1 MLRANIARVILYVHI
16 IEIIIVLALLI
27 LLSNVISHYL
37 PAIPLSL
44 IQIVLGLLTSLSG
57 QFEINL
63 SQDWFLLIFIAPL
76 LYTDGRRFPKG
87 ELWRM
92 RVPILGNAILLVF
105 LTTIVGGYLIY
116 QIVPKIPLAEAFA
129 LAAILSPT
137 DPIAVQSIAKRTK
150 LPDSVLHLVSGE
162 SLINDASGLVAF
174 RYALAAV
181 LTGTF
186 SLAAASGNFIYIGI
200 IGIILGV
207 VLSRLLDSIQELLL
221 RNGVDDVVFH
231 TAIQLVS
238 PFLIYILIEEVFHA
252 SGVIGVVAAGVTTQ
266 FGKTR
271 SVEYRPELRV
281 VSSTTWDVLN
291 YLLNGFVFMLLGNVL
306 PTAMRNVI
314 EGDRF
319 STLQAVSFAF
329 LTWIIILVIR
339 TIWSYV
345 YQIFPSKKNKG
356 KKKGAV
362 RYALL
367 TGLSGVRGAV
377 TMAGI
382 LSLPLRMPSGAVFPE
397 RDLVLFIAS
406 GVVIFSLLA
415 AVITLPLVA
424 PNAGPIVTRGS
435 SIDEV
440 QEDQEEEEELPQYLT
455 DNEAYLIIV
464 QTAISSLN
472 EKRTPK
478 NQRAAY
484 ELMLD
489 YQNLERQISMEIR
502 DDDQVEKALG
512 QEARLRQVAIAGER
526 AAIER
531 LYKNKQISATTYQ
544 DALYRVEQETNNTN
558 RLTERPKLSIVLDI
572 RKAKRFFHRFFRLKR
587 SAQEDVVL
595 VKEARLADRE
605 AAKAAI
611 KALSRYVSS
620 EKVDNSKINRNTIYH
635 LVIMYRNRIERL
647 KGKSNFEFTEYQ
659 KQRSRLQIVALGA
672 QRASVQSMLETGRI
686 TRKNAAK
693 LRTYINYSE
702 NALTLDVE
710 GD

>member
-1 MLRANIARVILYVHI
+1 
-16 IEIIIVLALLI
+16 
-27 LLSNVISHYL
+27 
-37 PAIPLSL
+37 
-44 IQIVLGLLTSLSG
+44 
-57 QFEINL
+57 
-63 SQDWFLLIFIAPL
+63 
-76 LYTDGRRFPKG
+76 
-87 ELWRM
+87 M

-186 SLAAASGNFIYIGI
+186 SLAAASGNFIYIGV
-200 IGIILGV
+200 IGIILCV
-207 VLSRLLDSIQELLL
+207 VLSRLLDSIQDLLL

-345 YQIFPSKKNKG
+345 YQTFPSKKNKG

-531 LYKNKQISATTYQ
+531 LYKNKQVSATTYQ

-558 RLTERPKLSIVLDI
+558 RLTERPKLSIVLDL

>member
-1 MLRANIARVILYVHI
+1 MLRANIGRVILYVHI

-186 SLAAASGNFIYIGI
+186 SLAAASGNFIYIGV

-291 YLLNGFVFMLLGNVL
+291 YLLNGFVFLLLGNVL

-319 STLQAVSFAF
+319 STLQAVSYAF
-329 LTWIIILVIR
+329 LTWIIILAIR

-558 RLTERPKLSIVLDI
+558 RLTERPKLSIVLDL

>member
-1 MLRANIARVILYVHI
+1 MHI

-186 SLAAASGNFIYIGI
+186 SLAAASGNFIYIGV

-291 YLLNGFVFMLLGNVL
+291 YLLNGFVFLLLGNVL

-319 STLQAVSFAF
+319 STLQAVSYAF
-329 LTWIIILVIR
+329 LTWIIILAIR

-558 RLTERPKLSIVLDI
+558 RLTERPKLSIVLDL

>member
-1 MLRANIARVILYVHI
+1 MHI

-186 SLAAASGNFIYIGI
+186 SLAAASGNFIYIGV

-329 LTWIIILVIR
+329 LTWIIILAIR

-558 RLTERPKLSIVLDI
+558 RLTERPKLSIVLDL

>member
-1 MLRANIARVILYVHI
+1 MLRANIGRVILYVHI

-186 SLAAASGNFIYIGI
+186 SLAAASDNFIYIGV

-329 LTWIIILVIR
+329 LTWIIILAIR

-440 QEDQEEEEELPQYLT
+440 QEDQEEKEELPQYLT

-502 DDDQVEKALG
+502 DDDQVEKALR
-512 QEARLRQVAIAGER
+512 QEAKLRQVAIAGER
-526 AAIER
+526 VAIER

-587 SAQEDVVL
+587 SAQEDAVL

-686 TRKNAAK
+686 TRKNAVK

>member
-1 MLRANIARVILYVHI
+1 MHI

-186 SLAAASGNFIYIGI
+186 SLAAASGNFIYIGV

-252 SGVIGVVAAGVTTQ
+252 SGVVGVVAAGVTTQ

-306 PTAMRNVI
+306 PTAMRNII

-319 STLQAVSFAF
+319 STLQAVSYAF
-329 LTWIIILVIR
+329 LTWIIILAIR

-440 QEDQEEEEELPQYLT
+440 QEDQEEKEELPQYLT

-512 QEARLRQVAIAGER
+512 QEAKLRQVAIAGER
-526 AAIER
+526 VAIER

-544 DALYRVEQETNNTN
+544 DALYKVEQETNNTN

-587 SAQEDVVL
+587 SAQEDAVL

-686 TRKNAAK
+686 TRKNAVK

>member
-1 MLRANIARVILYVHI
+1 M
-16 IEIIIVLALLI
+16 LALLI

-186 SLAAASGNFIYIGI
+186 SLAAASGNFIYIGV

-329 LTWIIILVIR
+329 LTWIIILAIR

-558 RLTERPKLSIVLDI
+558 RLTERPKLSIVLDL

>member
-1 MLRANIARVILYVHI
+1 MHI

-186 SLAAASGNFIYIGI
+186 SLAAASGNFIYIGV

-512 QEARLRQVAIAGER
+512 QEAKLRQVAIAGER
-526 AAIER
+526 VAIER

-587 SAQEDVVL
+587 SAQEDAVL

-686 TRKNAAK
+686 TRKNAVK

>member
-1 MLRANIARVILYVHI
+1 
-16 IEIIIVLALLI
+16 
-27 LLSNVISHYL
+27 
-37 PAIPLSL
+37 
-44 IQIVLGLLTSLSG
+44 
-57 QFEINL
+57 
-63 SQDWFLLIFIAPL
+63 
-76 LYTDGRRFPKG
+76 
-87 ELWRM
+87 M

-186 SLAAASGNFIYIGI
+186 SLAAASGNFIYIGV

-207 VLSRLLDSIQELLL
+207 VLSRLLDSIQDLLL

-345 YQIFPSKKNKG
+345 YQTFPSKKNKG

-531 LYKNKQISATTYQ
+531 LYKNKQVSATTYQ

-558 RLTERPKLSIVLDI
+558 RLTERPKLSIVLDL

>member
-1 MLRANIARVILYVHI
+1 MLRANIGRVILYVHI

-186 SLAAASGNFIYIGI
+186 SLAAASGNFIYIGV

-314 EGDRF
+314 ESDRF

-329 LTWIIILVIR
+329 LTWIIILAIR

-440 QEDQEEEEELPQYLT
+440 QEDQEEKEELPQYLT

-502 DDDQVEKALG
+502 DDDQVEKALR
-512 QEARLRQVAIAGER
+512 QEAKLRQVAIAGER
-526 AAIER
+526 VAIER

-587 SAQEDVVL
+587 SAQEDAVL

-686 TRKNAAK
+686 TRKNAVK

>member
-1 MLRANIARVILYVHI
+1 MLRANIGRVILYVHI

-186 SLAAASGNFIYIGI
+186 SLAAASGNFIYIGV

-329 LTWIIILVIR
+329 LTWIIILAIR

-440 QEDQEEEEELPQYLT
+440 QEDQEEKEELPQYLT

-502 DDDQVEKALG
+502 DDDQVEKALR
-512 QEARLRQVAIAGER
+512 QEAKLRQVAIAGER
-526 AAIER
+526 VAIER

-587 SAQEDVVL
+587 SAQEDAVL

-686 TRKNAAK
+686 TRKNAVK

>member
-1 MLRANIARVILYVHI
+1 MLRANIGRVILYVHI

-116 QIVPKIPLAEAFA
+116 QIVSKIPLAESFA

-186 SLAAASGNFIYIGI
+186 SLAAASGNFIYIGV

-345 YQIFPSKKNKG
+345 YQTFLSKKNKG

-558 RLTERPKLSIVLDI
+558 RLTERPKLSIVLDL

>member
-1 MLRANIARVILYVHI
+1 VHI

-186 SLAAASGNFIYIGI
+186 SLAAASGNFIYIGV

-252 SGVIGVVAAGVTTQ
+252 SGVVGVVAAGVTTQ

-306 PTAMRNVI
+306 PTAMRNII

-319 STLQAVSFAF
+319 STLQAVSYAF
-329 LTWIIILVIR
+329 LTWIIILAIR

-440 QEDQEEEEELPQYLT
+440 QEDQEEKEELPQYLT

-512 QEARLRQVAIAGER
+512 QEAKLRQVAIAGER
-526 AAIER
+526 VAIER

-544 DALYRVEQETNNTN
+544 DALYKVEQETNNTN

-587 SAQEDVVL
+587 SAQEDAVL

-686 TRKNAAK
+686 TRKNAVK

>member
-1 MLRANIARVILYVHI
+1 MHI

-174 RYALAAV
+174 RYALSAV

-186 SLAAASGNFIYIGI
+186 SLAAASGNFIYIGV
-200 IGIILGV
+200 IGIILGI
-207 VLSRLLDSIQELLL
+207 VLSRLLDLIQELLL

-231 TAIQLVS
+231 TAIRLVS

-252 SGVIGVVAAGVTTQ
+252 SGVVGVVAAGVTTQ

-306 PTAMRNVI
+306 PTAMRNII

-319 STLQAVSFAF
+319 STLQAVSYAF
-329 LTWIIILVIR
+329 LTWIIILAIR

-440 QEDQEEEEELPQYLT
+440 QEDQEEKEELPQYLT

-512 QEARLRQVAIAGER
+512 QEAKLRQVAIAGER
-526 AAIER
+526 VAIER

-587 SAQEDVVL
+587 SAQEDAVL

-686 TRKNAAK
+686 TRKNAVK

>member
-1 MLRANIARVILYVHI
+1 MHI

-27 LLSNVISHYL
+27 LISNVISHYL

-57 QFEINL
+57 QFQINL
-63 SQDWFLLIFIAPL
+63 SQDWFLLVFIAPL
-76 LYTDGRRFPKG
+76 LYTDGRRFPKR

-92 RVPILGNAILLVF
+92 RGPILGNAILLVF

-116 QIVPKIPLAEAFA
+116 QIIPKIPLAEAFA

-137 DPIAVQSIAKRTK
+137 DPIAVQSIAKRAK
-150 LPDSVLHLVSGE
+150 LPDSILHLVSGE

-174 RYALAAV
+174 KYALAAV
-181 LTGTF
+181 ITGTF
-186 SLAAASGNFIYIGI
+186 SLTSATGNFIYIGV
-200 IGIILGV
+200 IGIIAGII
-207 VLSRLLDSIQELLL
+207 LSRALDLIQELLL

-238 PFLIYILIEEVFHA
+238 PFLIYIVIEEVLHA

-266 FGKTR
+266 FGKTP

-291 YLLNGFVFMLLGNVL
+291 YLLNGFVFMLLGNAL
-306 PTAMRNVI
+306 PRAMENVI

-319 STLQAVSFAF
+319 STVQALSYAF
-329 LTWIIILVIR
+329 LTWLIILLIR
-339 TIWSYV
+339 IIWSYI
-345 YQIFPSKKNKG
+345 YMIFPNKKNRG
-356 KKKGAV
+356 QKKGAF

-367 TGLSGVRGAV
+367 AGLSGVRGAV

-382 LSLPLRMPSGAVFPE
+382 LSLPLRMPSGAPFPE

-424 PNAGPIVTRGS
+424 PNSGPIITRGN
-435 SIDEV
+435 SIDKVE
-440 QEDQEEEEELPQYLT
+440 EDEEEEEELPQYLT
-455 DNEAYLIIV
+455 ENEAYLIIV
-464 QTAISSLN
+464 QTAVSRLN
-472 EKRTPK
+472 EKKTPK

-489 YQNLERQISMEIR
+489 YQNVERQISMEIR
-502 DDDQVEKALG
+502 DDDQVEKALE
-512 QEARLRQVAIAGER
+512 QEIVLREVAIEGER
-526 AAIER
+526 KAIER
-531 LYKNKQISATTYQ
+531 LYNNKQIGETIYQ
-544 DALYRVEQETNNTN
+544 DSLYRIEQEDKNTG
-558 RLTERPKLSIVLDI
+558 RLTELPKLRIILDLRSI
-572 RKAKRFFHRFFRLKR
+572 KRYFHRFFRARR
-587 SAQEDVVL
+587 SDHESTVVL
-595 VKEARLADRE
+595 KEARLAERE
-605 AAKAAI
+605 SAKAAI
-611 KALSRYVSS
+611 KALSRYVSRDD
-620 EKVDNSKINRNTIYH
+620 VDKTKINRNTIYH

-647 KGKSNFEFTEYQ
+647 KGKSNFQFAEYQ
-659 KQRSRLQIVALGA
+659 KQRSRLQMVALGA

-686 TRKNAAK
+686 TRKDATK

-702 NALTLDVE
+702 NALTMDI
-710 GD
+710 DAK

>member
-1 MLRANIARVILYVHI
+1 
-16 IEIIIVLALLI
+16 
-27 LLSNVISHYL
+27 
-37 PAIPLSL
+37 
-44 IQIVLGLLTSLSG
+44 
-57 QFEINL
+57 
-63 SQDWFLLIFIAPL
+63 
-76 LYTDGRRFPKG
+76 
-87 ELWRM
+87 
-92 RVPILGNAILLVF
+92 
-105 LTTIVGGYLIY
+105 
-116 QIVPKIPLAEAFA
+116 
-129 LAAILSPT
+129 
-137 DPIAVQSIAKRTK
+137 
-150 LPDSVLHLVSGE
+150 
-162 SLINDASGLVAF
+162 
-174 RYALAAV
+174 
-181 LTGTF
+181 
-186 SLAAASGNFIYIGI
+186 
-200 IGIILGV
+200 IILGV
-207 VLSRLLDSIQELLL
+207 VLSRLLDLIQELLL

-252 SGVIGVVAAGVTTQ
+252 SGVVGVVAAGVTTQ

-306 PTAMRNVI
+306 PTAMRNII

-319 STLQAVSFAF
+319 STLQAVSYAF
-329 LTWIIILVIR
+329 LTWIIILAIR

-440 QEDQEEEEELPQYLT
+440 QEDQEEKEELPQYLT

-512 QEARLRQVAIAGER
+512 QEAKLRQVAIAGER
-526 AAIER
+526 VAIER

-544 DALYRVEQETNNTN
+544 DALYKVEQETNNTN

-587 SAQEDVVL
+587 SAQEDAVL

-686 TRKNAAK
+686 TRKNAVK

>member
-1 MLRANIARVILYVHI
+1 MILYVHI

-27 LLSNVISHYL
+27 LISNVISHYL

-57 QFEINL
+57 QFQINL
-63 SQDWFLLIFIAPL
+63 SQDWFLLVFIAPL
-76 LYTDGRRFPKG
+76 LYTDGRRFPKR

-92 RVPILGNAILLVF
+92 RGPILGNAILLVF

-116 QIVPKIPLAEAFA
+116 QIIPKIPLAEAFA

-137 DPIAVQSIAKRTK
+137 DPIAVQSIAKRAK
-150 LPDSVLHLVSGE
+150 LPDSILHLVSGE

-174 RYALAAV
+174 KYALAAV
-181 LTGTF
+181 ITGTF
-186 SLAAASGNFIYIGI
+186 SLTSATGNFIYIGV
-200 IGIILGV
+200 IGIIAGII
-207 VLSRLLDSIQELLL
+207 LSRALDLIQELLL

-238 PFLIYILIEEVFHA
+238 PFLIYIVIEEVLHA

-266 FGKTR
+266 FGKTP

-291 YLLNGFVFMLLGNVL
+291 YLLNGFVFMLLGNAL
-306 PTAMRNVI
+306 PRAMENVI

-319 STLQAVSFAF
+319 STVQALSYAF
-329 LTWIIILVIR
+329 LTWLIILLIR
-339 TIWSYV
+339 IIWSYI
-345 YQIFPSKKNKG
+345 YMIFPNKKNRG
-356 KKKGAV
+356 QKKGAF

-367 TGLSGVRGAV
+367 AGLSGVRGAV

-382 LSLPLRMPSGAVFPE
+382 LSLPLRMPSGAPFPE

-424 PNAGPIVTRGS
+424 PNSGPIITRGN
-435 SIDEV
+435 SIDKVE
-440 QEDQEEEEELPQYLT
+440 EDEEEEEELPQYLT
-455 DNEAYLIIV
+455 ENEAYLIIV
-464 QTAISSLN
+464 QTAVSRLN
-472 EKRTPK
+472 EKKTPK

-489 YQNLERQISMEIR
+489 YQNVERQISMEIR
-502 DDDQVEKALG
+502 DDDQVEKALE
-512 QEARLRQVAIAGER
+512 QEIVLREVAIEGER
-526 AAIER
+526 KAIER
-531 LYKNKQISATTYQ
+531 LYNNKQIGETIYQ
-544 DALYRVEQETNNTN
+544 DSLYRIEQEDKNTG
-558 RLTERPKLSIVLDI
+558 RLTELPKLRIILDLRSI
-572 RKAKRFFHRFFRLKR
+572 KRYFHRFFRARR
-587 SAQEDVVL
+587 SDHESTVVL
-595 VKEARLADRE
+595 KEARLAERE
-605 AAKAAI
+605 SAKAAI
-611 KALSRYVSS
+611 KALSRYVSRDD
-620 EKVDNSKINRNTIYH
+620 VDKTKINRNTIYH

-647 KGKSNFEFTEYQ
+647 KGKSNFQFAEYQ
-659 KQRSRLQIVALGA
+659 KQRSRLQMVALGA

-686 TRKNAAK
+686 TRKDATK

-702 NALTLDVE
+702 NALTMDI
-710 GD
+710 DAK

>member
-1 MLRANIARVILYVHI
+1 MHI

-186 SLAAASGNFIYIGI
+186 SLAAASGNFIYIGV

-207 VLSRLLDSIQELLL
+207 VLSRLLDLIQELLL

-252 SGVIGVVAAGVTTQ
+252 SGVVGVVAAGVTTQ

-306 PTAMRNVI
+306 PTAMRNII

-319 STLQAVSFAF
+319 STLQAVSYAF
-329 LTWIIILVIR
+329 LTWIIILAIR

-440 QEDQEEEEELPQYLT
+440 QEDQEEKEELPQYLT

-512 QEARLRQVAIAGER
+512 QEAKLRQVAIAGER
-526 AAIER
+526 VAIER

-544 DALYRVEQETNNTN
+544 DALYKVEQETNNTN

-587 SAQEDVVL
+587 SAQEDAVL
-595 VKEARLADRE
+595 VKEARLANRE

-686 TRKNAAK
+686 TRKNAVK

>member
-1 MLRANIARVILYVHI
+1 MHI

-27 LLSNVISHYL
+27 LISNVISHYL

-57 QFEINL
+57 QFQINL
-63 SQDWFLLIFIAPL
+63 SQDWFLLVFIAPL
-76 LYTDGRRFPKG
+76 LYTDGRRFPKR

-92 RVPILGNAILLVF
+92 RGPILGNAILLVF

-116 QIVPKIPLAEAFA
+116 QIIPKIPLAEAFA

-137 DPIAVQSIAKRTK
+137 DPIAVQSIAKRAK
-150 LPDSVLHLVSGE
+150 LPDSILHLVSGE

-174 RYALAAV
+174 KYALAAV
-181 LTGTF
+181 ITGTF
-186 SLAAASGNFIYIGI
+186 SLTSATGNFIYIGI
-200 IGIILGV
+200 IGIIAGII
-207 VLSRLLDSIQELLL
+207 LSRALDLIQELLL
-221 RNGVDDVVFH
+221 RSGVDDVVFH

-238 PFLIYILIEEVFHA
+238 PFLIYIVIEEVLHA

-266 FGKTR
+266 FGKTP

-291 YLLNGFVFMLLGNVL
+291 YLLNGFVFMLLGNAL
-306 PTAMRNVI
+306 PRAMKNVI

-319 STLQAVSFAF
+319 STGQALSYAF
-329 LTWIIILVIR
+329 LTWLIILLIR
-339 TIWSYV
+339 IIWSYI
-345 YQIFPSKKNKG
+345 YMIFPNKKNKG
-356 KKKGAV
+356 QKKGAF

-367 TGLSGVRGAV
+367 AGLSGVRGAV

-382 LSLPLRMPSGAVFPE
+382 LSLPLRMPSGDPFPE

-424 PNAGPIVTRGS
+424 PNSGPIITRGN
-435 SIDEV
+435 SIDKVE
-440 QEDQEEEEELPQYLT
+440 EDEEEEELPQYLT
-455 DNEAYLIIV
+455 ENEAYLIIV
-464 QTAISSLN
+464 QTAVSRLN
-472 EKRTPK
+472 EKKTPK

-489 YQNLERQISMEIR
+489 YQNVERQISMEIR
-502 DDDQVEKALG
+502 DDDQVEKALE
-512 QEARLRQVAIAGER
+512 QEIVLREVAIEGER
-526 AAIER
+526 KAIER
-531 LYKNKQISATTYQ
+531 LYNNKQIGETIYRDS
-544 DALYRVEQETNNTN
+544 LYRIEQEDKNTG
-558 RLTERPKLSIVLDI
+558 RLTELPKLRIILDLRSI
-572 RKAKRFFHRFFRLKR
+572 KRYFHRFFRARR
-587 SAQEDVVL
+587 SDHESTVVL
-595 VKEARLADRE
+595 KEARLAERE
-605 AAKAAI
+605 SAKAAI
-611 KALSRYVSS
+611 KALSRYVSRDD
-620 EKVDNSKINRNTIYH
+620 VDKTKINRNTIYH

-647 KGKSNFEFTEYQ
+647 KGKSNFQFAEYQ
-659 KQRSRLQIVALGA
+659 KQRSRLQMVALGA

-686 TRKNAAK
+686 TRKDATK

-702 NALTLDVE
+702 NALTMDI
-710 GD
+710 DAK

>member
-1 MLRANIARVILYVHI
+1 MHL

-27 LLSNVISHYL
+27 LVSKVISHYL

-44 IQIVLGLLTSLSG
+44 IQIVLGLLTAFSG
-57 QFEINL
+57 EFQINL
-63 SQDWFLLIFIAPL
+63 SQDWFLLVFIAPL
-76 LYTDGRRFPKG
+76 LYTDGRRFPKR

-92 RVPILGNAILLVF
+92 RGPILGNAILLVF

-137 DPIAVQSIAKRTK
+137 DPIAVQSIAKRAK

-186 SLAAASGNFIYIGI
+186 SLAEASGNFIYIGI
-200 IGIILGV
+200 VGIILGFL
-207 VLSRLLDSIQELLL
+207 LSRILDLVQELLL

-238 PFLIYILIEEVFHA
+238 PFLIYIVIEEVFHA
-252 SGVIGVVAAGVTTQ
+252 SGVIGVVAAGVTMQ
-266 FGKTR
+266 FGKTPA
-271 SVEYRPELRV
+271 VEYRPELRV
-281 VSSTTWDVLN
+281 VSTTTWDVLN
-291 YLLNGFVFMLLGNVL
+291 YLLNGFVFMLLGNAL
-306 PTAMRNVI
+306 PTAMRNVV
-314 EGDRF
+314 EGDQF
-319 STLQAVSFAF
+319 GTLQAVSYAL

-339 TIWSYV
+339 VIWTYV
-345 YQIFPSKKNKG
+345 YQVFPTRKNQG
-356 KKKGAV
+356 KKKGAA

-367 TGLSGVRGAV
+367 SGLSGVRGAV

-382 LSLPLRMPSGAVFPE
+382 LSLPLRMPNGSPFPE

-406 GVVIFSLLA
+406 CVVIFSLLA

-424 PNAGPIVTRGS
+424 PNAGPIMTRGS
-435 SIDEV
+435 LVDDGDED
-440 QEDQEEEEELPQYLT
+440 EDEEELPQYLT
-455 DNEAYLIIV
+455 ENEAYLIIV
-464 QTAISSLN
+464 QTAISRLN
-472 EKRTPK
+472 EKMKPK

-484 ELMLD
+484 ELILD
-489 YQNLERQISMEIR
+489 YQNVERQIAMEIR
-502 DDDQVEKALG
+502 NDDQIEKALI
-512 QEARLRQVAIAGER
+512 QEVKLRKIAIQGER
-526 AAIER
+526 EAIER
-531 LYKNKQISATTYQ
+531 LFKNNQISAAMYQ
-544 DALYRVEQETNNTN
+544 DALYRVEQELKNTE
-558 RLTERPKLSIVLDI
+558 RLTERPKLSIVTDFRAVRRL
-572 RKAKRFFHRFFRLKR
+572 FHRYFHARHSEEESKAWL
-587 SAQEDVVL
+587 
-595 VKEARLADRE
+595 KEARLVERE
-605 AAKAAI
+605 VSKAAI

-635 LVIMYRNRIERL
+635 LVITYRNRIERA
-647 KGKSNFEFTEYQ
+647 KGKSNFEFEEYQ
-659 KQRSRLQIVALGA
+659 KQRSKLQIIALGA

-686 TRKNAAK
+686 TRKDATK

-702 NALTLDVE
+702 NALTIEVE
-710 GD
+710 E

>member
-1 MLRANIARVILYVHI
+1 MLRANIGRVILYVHI

-186 SLAAASGNFIYIGI
+186 SLAAASGNFIYIGV

-329 LTWIIILVIR
+329 LTWIIILAIR

-558 RLTERPKLSIVLDI
+558 RLTERPKLSIVLDL

>member
-1 MLRANIARVILYVHI
+1 MLRANIGRVILYVHI

-63 SQDWFLLIFIAPL
+63 SQDSFLLIFIAPL

-186 SLAAASGNFIYIGI
+186 SLAAASGNFIYIGV

-362 RYALL
+362 RYSLL

-382 LSLPLRMPSGAVFPE
+382 LSLPL
-397 RDLVLFIAS
+397 
-406 GVVIFSLLA
+406 
-415 AVITLPLVA
+415 
-424 PNAGPIVTRGS
+424 
-435 SIDEV
+435 
-440 QEDQEEEEELPQYLT
+440 
-455 DNEAYLIIV
+455 
-464 QTAISSLN
+464 
-472 EKRTPK
+472 
-478 NQRAAY
+478 
-484 ELMLD
+484 
-489 YQNLERQISMEIR
+489 
-502 DDDQVEKALG
+502 
-512 QEARLRQVAIAGER
+512 
-526 AAIER
+526 
-531 LYKNKQISATTYQ
+531 
-544 DALYRVEQETNNTN
+544 
-558 RLTERPKLSIVLDI
+558 
-572 RKAKRFFHRFFRLKR
+572 
-587 SAQEDVVL
+587 
-595 VKEARLADRE
+595 
-605 AAKAAI
+605 
-611 KALSRYVSS
+611 
-620 EKVDNSKINRNTIYH
+620 
-635 LVIMYRNRIERL
+635 
-647 KGKSNFEFTEYQ
+647 
-659 KQRSRLQIVALGA
+659 
-672 QRASVQSMLETGRI
+672 
-686 TRKNAAK
+686 
-693 LRTYINYSE
+693 
-702 NALTLDVE
+702 
-710 GD
+710 

>member
-1 MLRANIARVILYVHI
+1 VHI

-174 RYALAAV
+174 RYALSAV

-186 SLAAASGNFIYIGI
+186 SLAAASGNFIYIGV
-200 IGIILGV
+200 IGIILGI
-207 VLSRLLDSIQELLL
+207 VLSRLLDLIQELLL

-231 TAIQLVS
+231 TAIRLVS

-252 SGVIGVVAAGVTTQ
+252 SGVVGVVAAGVTTQ

-306 PTAMRNVI
+306 PTAMRNII

-319 STLQAVSFAF
+319 STLQAVSYAF
-329 LTWIIILVIR
+329 LTWIIILAIR

-440 QEDQEEEEELPQYLT
+440 QEDQEEKEELPQYLT

-512 QEARLRQVAIAGER
+512 QEAKLRQVAIAGER
-526 AAIER
+526 VAIER

-587 SAQEDVVL
+587 SAQEDAVL

-686 TRKNAAK
+686 TRKNAVK

>member
-1 MLRANIARVILYVHI
+1 
-16 IEIIIVLALLI
+16 
-27 LLSNVISHYL
+27 
-37 PAIPLSL
+37 
-44 IQIVLGLLTSLSG
+44 
-57 QFEINL
+57 
-63 SQDWFLLIFIAPL
+63 
-76 LYTDGRRFPKG
+76 
-87 ELWRM
+87 M

-186 SLAAASGNFIYIGI
+186 SLAAASGNFIYIGV
-200 IGIILGV
+200 IGIILCV

-345 YQIFPSKKNKG
+345 YQTFPSKKNKG

-531 LYKNKQISATTYQ
+531 LYKNKQVSATTYQ

-558 RLTERPKLSIVLDI
+558 RLTERPKLSIVLDL

>member
-1 MLRANIARVILYVHI
+1 
-16 IEIIIVLALLI
+16 
-27 LLSNVISHYL
+27 
-37 PAIPLSL
+37 
-44 IQIVLGLLTSLSG
+44 
-57 QFEINL
+57 
-63 SQDWFLLIFIAPL
+63 
-76 LYTDGRRFPKG
+76 
-87 ELWRM
+87 M

-186 SLAAASGNFIYIGI
+186 SLAAASGNFIYIGV

-231 TAIQLVS
+231 TAIQLDS
-238 PFLIYILIEEVFHA
+238 PFLSYILIEEVFHA

-382 LSLPLRMPSGAVFPE
+382 LSLPL
-397 RDLVLFIAS
+397 
-406 GVVIFSLLA
+406 
-415 AVITLPLVA
+415 
-424 PNAGPIVTRGS
+424 
-435 SIDEV
+435 
-440 QEDQEEEEELPQYLT
+440 
-455 DNEAYLIIV
+455 
-464 QTAISSLN
+464 
-472 EKRTPK
+472 
-478 NQRAAY
+478 
-484 ELMLD
+484 
-489 YQNLERQISMEIR
+489 
-502 DDDQVEKALG
+502 
-512 QEARLRQVAIAGER
+512 
-526 AAIER
+526 
-531 LYKNKQISATTYQ
+531 
-544 DALYRVEQETNNTN
+544 
-558 RLTERPKLSIVLDI
+558 
-572 RKAKRFFHRFFRLKR
+572 
-587 SAQEDVVL
+587 
-595 VKEARLADRE
+595 
-605 AAKAAI
+605 
-611 KALSRYVSS
+611 
-620 EKVDNSKINRNTIYH
+620 
-635 LVIMYRNRIERL
+635 
-647 KGKSNFEFTEYQ
+647 
-659 KQRSRLQIVALGA
+659 
-672 QRASVQSMLETGRI
+672 
-686 TRKNAAK
+686 
-693 LRTYINYSE
+693 
-702 NALTLDVE
+702 
-710 GD
+710 

>member
-1 MLRANIARVILYVHI
+1 MLRANIGRVILYVHI

-186 SLAAASGNFIYIGI
+186 SLAAASGNFIYIGV

-238 PFLIYILIEEVFHA
+238 PFSIYILIEEVFHA

-329 LTWIIILVIR
+329 LTWIIILAIR

-558 RLTERPKLSIVLDI
+558 RLTERPKLSIVLDL

>member
-1 MLRANIARVILYVHI
+1 MLRANIGRVILYVHI

-44 IQIVLGLLTSLSG
+44 IQIVLGLLTSLSS

-186 SLAAASGNFIYIGI
+186 SLAAASGNFIYIGV

-329 LTWIIILVIR
+329 LTWIIILAIR

-558 RLTERPKLSIVLDI
+558 RLTERPKLSIVLDL

>member
-1 MLRANIARVILYVHI
+1 MLRANIGRVILYVHI

-150 LPDSVLHLVSGE
+150 LPDSVSHLVSGE

-186 SLAAASGNFIYIGI
+186 SLAAASGNFIYIGV

-329 LTWIIILVIR
+329 LTWIIILAIR

-558 RLTERPKLSIVLDI
+558 RLTERPKLSIVLDL

>member
-1 MLRANIARVILYVHI
+1 MHI

-174 RYALAAV
+174 RYALSAV

-186 SLAAASGNFIYIGI
+186 SLAAASGNFIYIGV
-200 IGIILGV
+200 IGIILGI
-207 VLSRLLDSIQELLL
+207 VLSRLLDLIQELLL

-252 SGVIGVVAAGVTTQ
+252 SGVVGVVAAGVTTQ

-306 PTAMRNVI
+306 PTAMRNII

-319 STLQAVSFAF
+319 STLQAVSYAF
-329 LTWIIILVIR
+329 LTWIIILAIR

-440 QEDQEEEEELPQYLT
+440 QEDQEEKEELPQYLT

-512 QEARLRQVAIAGER
+512 QEAKLRQVAIAGER
-526 AAIER
+526 VAIER

-544 DALYRVEQETNNTN
+544 DALYKVEQETNNTN

-587 SAQEDVVL
+587 SAQEDAVL

-686 TRKNAAK
+686 TRKNAVK

>member
-1 MLRANIARVILYVHI
+1 MHI

-44 IQIVLGLLTSLSG
+44 IQIVLGLLTSLSS

-186 SLAAASGNFIYIGI
+186 SLAAASGNFIYIGV
-200 IGIILGV
+200 IGIILGI
-207 VLSRLLDSIQELLL
+207 VLSRLLDLIQELLL

-231 TAIQLVS
+231 TAIRLVS

-252 SGVIGVVAAGVTTQ
+252 SGVVGVVAAGVTTQ

-306 PTAMRNVI
+306 PTAMRNII

-319 STLQAVSFAF
+319 STLQAVSYAF
-329 LTWIIILVIR
+329 LTWIIILAIR

-440 QEDQEEEEELPQYLT
+440 QEDQEEKEELPQYLT

-512 QEARLRQVAIAGER
+512 QEAKLRQVAIAGER
-526 AAIER
+526 VAIER

-544 DALYRVEQETNNTN
+544 DALYKVEQETNNTN

-587 SAQEDVVL
+587 SAQEDAVL

-686 TRKNAAK
+686 TRKNAVK

>member
-1 MLRANIARVILYVHI
+1 MHI

-186 SLAAASGNFIYIGI
+186 SLAAASGNFIYIGV

-252 SGVIGVVAAGVTTQ
+252 SGVVGVVAAGVTTQ

-306 PTAMRNVI
+306 PTAMRNII

-319 STLQAVSFAF
+319 STLQAVSYAF
-329 LTWIIILVIR
+329 LTWIIILAIR

-345 YQIFPSKKNKG
+345 YQIFPSKKNKE

-440 QEDQEEEEELPQYLT
+440 QEDQEEKEELPQYLT

-558 RLTERPKLSIVLDI
+558 RLTERPKLSIVLDL

>member
-231 TAIQLVS
+231 TAIQLVN

>member
-1 MLRANIARVILYVHI
+1 MHI

-174 RYALAAV
+174 RYALSAV

-186 SLAAASGNFIYIGI
+186 SLAAASGNFIYIGV
-200 IGIILGV
+200 IGIILGI
-207 VLSRLLDSIQELLL
+207 VLSRLLDLIQELLL

-231 TAIQLVS
+231 TAIRLVS

-252 SGVIGVVAAGVTTQ
+252 SGVVGVVAAGVTTQ

-306 PTAMRNVI
+306 PTAMRNII

-319 STLQAVSFAF
+319 STLQAVSYAF
-329 LTWIIILVIR
+329 LTWIIILAIR

-440 QEDQEEEEELPQYLT
+440 QEDQEEKEELPQYLT

-512 QEARLRQVAIAGER
+512 QEAKLRQVAIAGER
-526 AAIER
+526 VAIER

-544 DALYRVEQETNNTN
+544 DALYKVEQETNNTN

-587 SAQEDVVL
+587 SAQEDAVL

-686 TRKNAAK
+686 TRKNAVK

>member
-1 MLRANIARVILYVHI
+1 MHI

-186 SLAAASGNFIYIGI
+186 SLAAASGNFIYIGV

-207 VLSRLLDSIQELLL
+207 VLSRLLDLIQELLL

-252 SGVIGVVAAGVTTQ
+252 SGVVGVVAAGVTTQ

-306 PTAMRNVI
+306 PTAMRNII

-319 STLQAVSFAF
+319 STLQAVSYAF
-329 LTWIIILVIR
+329 LTWIIILAIR

-382 LSLPLRMPSGAVFPE
+382 LSLPLRMPSGAFFPE

-440 QEDQEEEEELPQYLT
+440 QEDQEEKEELPQYLT

-512 QEARLRQVAIAGER
+512 QEAKLRQVAIAGER
-526 AAIER
+526 VAIER

-544 DALYRVEQETNNTN
+544 DALYKVEQETNNTN

-587 SAQEDVVL
+587 SAQEDAVL

-686 TRKNAAK
+686 TRKNAVK

>member
-1 MLRANIARVILYVHI
+1 MLRANIGRVILYVHI

-92 RVPILGNAILLVF
+92 PVPILGNAILLVF

-186 SLAAASGNFIYIGI
+186 SLAAASGNFIYIGV

-291 YLLNGFVFMLLGNVL
+291 YLLNGFVFLLLGNVL

-319 STLQAVSFAF
+319 STLQAVSYAF
-329 LTWIIILVIR
+329 LTWIIILAIR

-558 RLTERPKLSIVLDI
+558 RLTERPKLSIVLDL